1 MIWALLEITLPL
13 CLTFLLGL
21 TAGWLLWRWR
31 RRFVSQ
37 EDWNKQ
43 NQTADQT
50 ADTEEME
57 SLRAQCKKALSERE
71 ELVSKVASMEDTIE
85 QRQAELSKAESDH
98 KQQTEEL
105 NSAKAKLAEQ
115 TDGINA
121 NTLDQTLELQQL
133 SNTNKELQ
141 QKLQQSATLEA
152 DRDRAM
158 AQIKKLEEQLL
169 NGQSAF
175 ENKPQETAP
184 EVAAELAN
192 AKAKAE
198 QLARTNSELQQQLK
212 QAENTGSERD
222 SAIDRVKQL
231 EAKLAQNNQ
240 SDNELQ
246 ESRRKLAELQ
256 QQLQQANNAASELNQ
271 AKGSIA
277 TLRTQLADAKH
288 QLSQRPVN
296 SQPAFGQQ
304 PGNESSE
311 QDKRKLQELEAE
323 NAKLRQA
330 QGQASDSNQQLQSA
344 RTQVTN
350 LTAQLNQEK
359 ARSAELKS
367 NLENR
372 PSVQQATPVTSISV
386 GQIKKLNNE
395 IAEKENRIEQLEKK
409 LKNKT
414 SNKTRNKANNKTS
427 NKSGNKTGNKS
438 GKRKQK
444 LAWQK
449 GTTKLGTPGCDHKD
463 DLTEINGIGPAIQ
476 KVLNRLGIKSFEQLA
491 EFKAAEIKLVDEA
504 LVDFSGRIKRDEWV
518 PQAKVIMRNGHQP
531 PGKSKASPVK
541 KSPKPKKPQK
551 PKKAQKPKKTQ
562 KKVWQKGKTRFGT
575 PGSLHRDDLKVING
589 IGPVIE
595 KSLNWYGIKSWEQ
608 LATLKVKEVKTI
620 DEALDFPGRIDR
632 EQWVKQAKE
641 LVKLYPDRTTRP
653 TRRTFLNQAAAR

>member
-1 MIWALLEITLPL
+1 M
-13 CLTFLLGL
+13 
-21 TAGWLLWRWR
+21 
-31 RRFVSQ
+31 
-37 EDWNKQ
+37 
-43 NQTADQT
+43 
-50 ADTEEME
+50 
-57 SLRAQCKKALSERE
+57 RAQCKKALSERE

-395 IAEKENRIEQLEKK
+395 IADKESRIEQLEKK
-409 LKNKT
+409 LKNK
-414 SNKTRNKANNKTS
+414 SS
-427 NKSGNKTGNKS
+427 
-438 GKRKQK
+438 KRKQK
-444 LAWQK
+444 ASWQK
-449 GTTKLGTPGCDHKD
+449 GTTKLGTPGSDHKD
-463 DLTEINGIGPAIQ
+463 DLTVINGIGPAIE
-476 KVLNRLGIKSFEQLA
+476 KVLNKQGIKSVEQLA
-491 EFKAAEIKLVDEA
+491 AFKAADIKLVDEA

-518 PQAKVIMRNGHQP
+518 PQAKAIMRNGHQSP
-531 PGKSKASPVK
+531 SKTKTVQVK
-541 KSPKPKKPQK
+541 KSGKTKKPQK
-551 PKKAQKPKKTQ
+551 PKKARKTS
-562 KKVWQKGKTRFGT
+562 WQKGRTRFGT
-575 PGSLHRDDLKVING
+575 PGSAHRDDLKVING